1 MRRSERQ
8 DRIPRKEALV
18 SLAITKPPFLG
29 SWRLVSFALR
39 REDGEVTQPFGPD
52 AQGSLIYA
60 DSGCFSFQIHRTDR
74 PHIAAG
80 DQMKSSEEETVLNY
94 RGYVAYHGR
103 YLWNS
108 GEGTVTHRVVGS
120 LFPNWEGRD
129 QKRFVRIVG
138 GRLEME
144 TPPTQWGG
152 GEIVVAATVWQRE
165 GE

>member
-1 MRRSERQ
+1 MSQ
-8 DRIPRKEALV
+8 TI
-18 SLAITKPPFLG
+18 INPPFLG
-29 SWRLVSFALR
+29 AWRLVSFELR
-39 REDGEVTQPFGPD
+39 REDGEVIQPFGPD

-60 DSGCFSFQIHRTDR
+60 ASGSFSFQIHRTDR
-74 PHIAAG
+74 PRIAAG

-103 YLWNS
+103 YLWN
-108 GEGTVTHRVVGS
+108 GGDGTVTHRVTGS
-120 LFPNWEGRD
+120 LFPNWEGTE

-152 GEIVVAATVWQRE
+152 GEVVVAATVWQRD
-165 GE
+165 GA